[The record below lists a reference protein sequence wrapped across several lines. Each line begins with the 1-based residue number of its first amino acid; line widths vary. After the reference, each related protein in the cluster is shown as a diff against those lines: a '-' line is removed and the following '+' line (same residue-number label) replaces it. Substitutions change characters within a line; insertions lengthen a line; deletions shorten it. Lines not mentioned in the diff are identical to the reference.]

1 MDSYNQAVASG
12 LQMGLAAGA
21 QRADRA
27 LRMQQL
33 QSQAA
38 LQRMQE
44 ERLAK
49 DLAMRMA
56 EYDVSVQERAD
67 MAKAMARVDLQSQP
81 ELQVPAEG
89 PAEMGGQAPTAFL
102 PNPAHVPLDQS
113 LLQNLLPVVAK
124 YRPGEVDNFVSNIA
138 MLPYR
143 QAQAQRW
150 NQAGPG
156 EIHTV
161 EGPDGQKLNVLV
173 PPPGK
178 GANKLV
184 GTGAPNIVNQD
195 GRAFSI
201 DAAGVAKPL
210 PPDVGKR
217 MGAAASNA
225 LAKEAPHLSIP
236 NPDAPGFRMI
246 DPERWDEYERQSRIT
261 PADRSKL
268 EQRIVKLQ
276 DTTRRLQNISEQAE
290 NIFGPKALAG
300 TIVVDRVLATM
311 NPSLAV
317 GQRIQ
322 GREAARYTME
332 GLVRSL
338 TQGQGALSNQDVNR
352 IYAMFPELGRPAEL
366 ANNPAR
372 SRAIISQLQKQ
383 LALDEIT
390 DAQVL
395 GRKPS
400 IEALTYVDPAYL
412 IEELEKG
419 RIQPEVFRR
428 AFNDNVHKADVEA
441 LANQR

>member
-44 ERLAK
+44 QRLAQE
-49 DLAMRMA
+49 LAIRMDA
-56 EYDVSVQERAD
+56 HDQEVQRRAD
-67 MAKAMARVDLQSQP
+67 MTKALARVAVDTAPALELPLEGPVQEGMPPLGSIPNPKAMFLEDALGKHVLPVLFQHDPTGNAGFNALADIARMKQERQQGRFQPGFETFTDPRTGRQYSGFRGSENSTQLVHQP
-81 ELQVPAEG
+81 EIVSLTDPNTGKPVSLVQQGNTSKNLPQTG
-89 PAEMGGQAPTAFL
+89 NITA
-102 PNPAHVPLDQS
+102 
-113 LLQNLLPVVAK
+113 
-124 YRPGEVDNFVSNIA
+124 
-138 MLPYR
+138 
-143 QAQAQRW
+143 
-150 NQAGPG
+150 
-156 EIHTV
+156 
-161 EGPDGQKLNVLV
+161 
-173 PPPGK
+173 
-178 GANKLV
+178 
-184 GTGAPNIVNQD
+184 
-195 GRAFSI
+195 
-201 DAAGVAKPL
+201 
-210 PPDVGKR
+210 R
-217 MGAAASNA
+217 MGATAANA

-276 DTTRRLQNISEQAE
+276 DTTRRLQSISEQAE